1 MNKFQDMKKL
11 LKLRKEA
18 KEVQKKLKNIH
29 VEADEGNVTVTIN
42 AEQTVIGV
50 EIKDSGLEPQAV
62 RELQESLTKA
72 FNKGIK
78 KSQQIAAENM
88 KDILA
93 ELGGGGLAGLAN
105 SEEQ

>member
-1 MNKFQDMKKL
+1 MSKFDDMKKL

-29 VEADEGNVTVTIN
+29 VEADEGDVTVTIN
-42 AEQTVIGV
+42 AEQLVINV
-50 EIKDSGLEPQAV
+50 EIKNSNLEAAV
-62 RELQESLTKA
+62 LRELQDNLTKA

-88 KDILA
+88 KDILS
-93 ELGGGGLAGLAN
+93 ELGGGGLAGLTN
-105 SEEQ
+105 